1 MRDPWLEQDEQN
13 EPEIIIERI
22 KRIANPP
29 IVHGKYVDV
38 WRINN
43 GNSRVYQIVKYEN
56 GFGGNVQVNVY
67 RVKIGEGGHLHV
79 SKECSLNPNDERS
92 LNEAGVGIHY
102 QALREI
108 KKNPCFPDELRGGL
122 EKVLKAMENVFALKE
137 QEVRESRAI
146 LVC

>member
-13 EPEIIIERI
+13 EPETVIEKV
-22 KRIANPP
+22 KRVTNLP

-56 GFGGNVQVNVY
+56 GSVGNVQVNVY
-67 RVKIGEGGHLHV
+67 RVKIGEGGHLYV

-92 LNEAGVGIHY
+92 LSKVGIGLHY
-102 QALREI
+102 QNLREI
-108 KKNPCFPDELRGGL
+108 KKNPCFPDELRDGL
-122 EKVLKAMENVFALKE
+122 EKVLKAIENVLALKE
-137 QEVRESRAI
+137 QEYRESRAI